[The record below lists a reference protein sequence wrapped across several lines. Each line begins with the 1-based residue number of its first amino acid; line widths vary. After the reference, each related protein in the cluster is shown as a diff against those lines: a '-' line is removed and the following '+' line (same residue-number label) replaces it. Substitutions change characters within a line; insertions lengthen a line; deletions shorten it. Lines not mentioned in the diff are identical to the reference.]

1 MHAVLE
7 RRSIPAGALVCAVG
21 DCPGALYLLVTG
33 TVEVATSARHGAAQ
47 AVVRLGPGATIGEL
61 ALLSGQPSAVTVRAV
76 EDLELLAITQADFV
90 RLIAQ
95 LPRIAQN
102 LGTILAQQLSHGL
115 RATVTTARGQITR
128 LLDQGGPPLL
138 GYALACSVAWHA
150 RRPVLHLVLTA
161 KPTDDLAA
169 LSRSQGISAAEL
181 VHGSVVPLRRAVLLV
196 VPPEGAFGPAALP
209 ETLARLTQRYDYVIV
224 QAPDAFP
231 PELAERTMTL
241 AGDEG
246 EIRPGRPGHTMK
258 AWHSGVVVRPD
269 AAGVLHIPPLSLA
282 DENALRQGLL
292 SARTPTGRALGWAAR
307 DLAGLKVGLALGAGN
322 LKGLAHFGVWRA
334 LERLGLEADYVAGSG
349 SGALVGALYALGY
362 SADEAAQLLMR
373 NSERPFRLP
382 LPMRSLLASAGLRH
396 LVRAIGY
403 ERRLEALAL
412 PFAVVATDLLHGRAV
427 VLRRGLLRT
436 ALLASTAL
444 PGLYPPVQ
452 VGSLLLVD
460 GGASNPVPGN
470 VAADLGADVVLA
482 VSLGMAAAPSLDDI
496 EALEVRGPLPKLP
509 QVVARAVEL
518 MQQQSAAYPVG
529 AALILIEPACADEPT
544 LVLRSFAESEPY
556 ISDGEAAVAQ
566 ALPRIAAALPWL
578 RQG

>member
-1 MHAVLE
+1 M
-7 RRSIPAGALVCAVG
+7 PAGALVCAVG

-33 TVEVATSARHGAAQ
+33 TVELATNARHGAAQ

-61 ALLSGQPSAVTVRAV
+61 ALLSGQPSAVTVWAV
-76 EDLELLAITQADFV
+76 EDLELLAITRADFV

-102 LGTILAQQLSHGL
+102 LGTILAQQLSQGAG
-115 RATVTTARGQITR
+115 ATVTTTRGRITR

-150 RRPVLHLVLTA
+150 RRPVLHLVLSA

-169 LSRSQGISAAEL
+169 LSRSQGSSAAE
-181 VHGSVVPLRRAVLLV
+181 VIHGSAVPLRRAVLLV
-196 VPPEGAFGPAALP
+196 VPPEADFGPAALP

-224 QAPDAFP
+224 QASDAFP

-269 AAGVLHIPPLSLA
+269 VAGVLHIPPLSLA

-307 DLAGLKVGLALGAGN
+307 DLAGLKVGLALGAGQ

>member
-1 MHAVLE
+1 VHAVLE

-115 RATVTTARGQITR
+115 RATVTTTRGQITR

-150 RRPVLHLVLTA
+150 RRPVLHLVLSA
-161 KPTDDLAA
+161 KPPDDLAA
-169 LSRSQGISAAEL
+169 LSSSAAEL
-181 VHGSVVPLRRAVLLV
+181 VHGSTVPLRRAVLLV
-196 VPPEGAFGPAALP
+196 VPPEADFGPATLP

-269 AAGVLHIPPLSLA
+269 VAGVLHIPPLSLA

-307 DLAGLKVGLALGAGN
+307 DLAGLKVGLALGAGQ

-382 LPMRSLLASAGLRH
+382 LPMRSLLSSAGLRH

-412 PFAVVATDLLHGRAV
+412 PFAVVATDLMRGQAV

-452 VGSLLLVD
+452 VGPLLLVD

>member
-1 MHAVLE
+1 MLE

-21 DCPGALYLLVTG
+21 DCSGALYLLVTG

-61 ALLSGQPSAVTVRAV
+61 ALLSGQPCAVTVRAV

-102 LGTILAQQLSHGL
+102 LGTILAQQLSQAP
-115 RATVTTARGQITR
+115 RATVTTTRGQITR

-150 RRPVLHLVLTA
+150 RRPVLHLVLSA

-169 LSRSQGISAAEL
+169 LSRSQGSSAAEL
-181 VHGSVVPLRRAVLLV
+181 VHGSAVPLRRAVLLV
-196 VPPEGAFGPAALP
+196 VPPEADFGPATLP

-224 QAPDAFP
+224 QASDSFP

-269 AAGVLHIPPLSLA
+269 VAGVLHIPPLSLA

-292 SARTPTGRALGWAAR
+292 PARTPTGRALGWAAR
-307 DLAGLKVGLALGAGN
+307 DLAGLKVGLALGAGQ

-373 NSERPFRLP
+373 NSERPFRLL
-382 LPMRSLLASAGLRH
+382 LPMRSLLSSAGLRH

-412 PFAVVATDLLHGRAV
+412 PFAVVATDLMRGQAV

-452 VGSLLLVD
+452 VGPLLLVD
-460 GGASNPVPGN
+460 GGVSNPVPGN
-470 VAADLGADVVLA
+470 VVAELGADVVLA
-482 VSLGMAAAPSLDDI
+482 VSLGTAAAPSLDDI

-518 MQQQSAAYPVG
+518 MQQRAAHPVG
-529 AALILIEPACADEPT
+529 AALIMIEPAFADEPT
-544 LVLRSFAESEPY
+544 LALRSFAESEHY
-556 ISDGEAAVAQ
+556 LSHGEEAVAQ